1 MKVASLR
8 TITKTIRIPK
18 QLKQQP
24 DRFPWPRTADD
35 DERIALGVDVIIKQQ
50 DIKKIV
56 HRYFKVEG
64 YSMEELLQEIYAAIL
79 HKNGTRSAHDPRKSS
94 FGHYIYMIADHV
106 CINLVNRKRRY
117 DKENG
122 SLDAPVS
129 CTDDR
134 SLLDTVEDSNQ
145 QIGGDEETGYIREVE
160 YLLRKNGFRDSAR
173 FIRAVSTGAKP
184 DIIREALSFGKRKTT
199 NKTIRDIRHQLKHDI
214 IFVMN
219 NKSIPQI
226 VSNFLNS

>member
-1 MKVASLR
+1 MASLR
-8 TITKTIRIPK
+8 TITKTIKIPK
-18 QLKQQP
+18 QLKKQP
-24 DRFPWPRTADD
+24 DRLPWPRFSDD
-35 DERIALGVDVIIKQQ
+35 TERVPLGVNVIDKRQ

-79 HKNGTRSAHDPRKSS
+79 HKNGTKSAHDPRKSS

-129 CTDDR
+129 FTDDR
-134 SLLDTVEDSNQ
+134 SLLDTIEDTNQ
-145 QIGGDEETGYIREVE
+145 RIGGDEETEYIREIE
-160 YLLRKNGFRDSAR
+160 TLLRKNGFWDSAR
-173 FIRAVSTGAKP
+173 FIRAVLTGAKP
-184 DIIREALSFGKRKTT
+184 DIIREALSFGKRKIT
-199 NKTIRDIRHQLKHDI
+199 NKTIRDIRHQLKYDI
-214 IFVMN
+214 VFVTN
-219 NKSIPQI
+219 NKPVPQS
-226 VSNFLNS
+226 VFNFFNS